1 MKHEYDFT
9 SAKRGVFRHAST
21 RSKLP
26 TVHTQ
31 DAWEGPDGALGH
43 FVEAQSRKNLEAYRA
58 QPLNVVEHANLEYDT
73 ARGGYAHRQLYEL
86 AQNSADALTHPGTG
100 QSILIRLTHQFLYCA
115 DDGKPID
122 EKGVTGLMFAHMSN
136 KRDTHEIGRFG
147 MGFKSVLGV
156 TDTPE
161 FYSRSGAMRF
171 DRASAA
177 EQIQQFLTVE
187 RYPALRLP
195 VPIDSNAEAAHD
207 TDLRELMSWATNVV
221 RLPLRADGFDDL
233 DTQIREFPPAF
244 LLFVRHVR
252 YLTLEA
258 PDDSRE
264 FTLQREGDDFKLDA
278 GKGSSRWRYCET
290 ICTLSA
296 DARADSR
303 TLDDTGDVRIAWAA
317 PLDGLSEPGHFWA
330 FFPTQTA
337 SLLAGILNAPW
348 KTNEDRQNL
357 LAGPYN
363 DELIDAAA
371 KMVARELPALA
382 TPDDPAR
389 HLDALP
395 RRLEAGDGVH
405 SDRFRES
412 LISALDGREVVPD
425 QDGHLRLINEVRYAP
440 QELTQR
446 GVLQGP
452 LDQWEEYEH
461 RPRRWLHHSAL
472 TRNRLAR
479 INQLFGEKSRLSD
492 DLRWRTGAPRA
503 SIAEWLLALKDEW
516 PSACAVDASKAA
528 VRVATLCPSI
538 VRTNPQ
544 SLGDIVLTQSGRW
557 RPPDPDALFL
567 PPAFAVS
574 EDDNSKGDHL
584 VHVELA
590 SDESAARD
598 LRALGIRE
606 ISAEQT
612 FSLVVDRLPGRLED
626 NANDQWWREF
636 WARSRTVDVAVAASK
651 LKGREHRVRLYTVA
665 GKWQPADSVLLP
677 GDIAPADGSRDANVA
692 VDRDYHTDDIELLHE
707 IGVSDRPIEKDLSME
722 PWFDQYRK
730 DCRRYYKS
738 HKLPHNPHDE
748 MVVFKST
755 SRTQASSNSPTLGL
769 GPLEVLGHLSDEG
782 ASAYTDALLLAED
795 SYRDWTIGHKRPRR
809 IYPDIPCRSPVLM
822 MLEHYGRIKCAS
834 GFADFGDAIG
844 HEPRNPHARRALLAH
859 RMADRI
865 RRAFALADPQFETA
879 DEEDPI
885 PLLDVWPGGPSS
897 WSAYSLVRCQRIW
910 GDDGSEPRCVRVDS
924 NVLLVGTG
932 TDARDIRLVADE
944 IGPELDEEGLAAIL
958 RFVPQE
964 EIERRRKHVRE
975 QPTDAAK
982 LLCAVGEDA
991 LRRRLPPQL
1000 LDALEA
1006 KGTTL
1011 AGVKVA
1017 EAAIATFHTLALFE
1031 YRWSLDK
1038 LDPPNRW
1045 AGSPR
1050 AVEFVQSLG
1059 FAPEWASVRG
1069 VRRLPFVEV
1078 EGPFSLPAL
1087 HAYQQHIVD
1096 RVTALLGNGHNG
1108 ALRRGM
1114 ISLPTGAGKTR
1125 VAVQAIV
1132 QAICDSIYTGGVLWV
1147 ADRDELCEQAVEAWR
1162 QVWSGMGV
1170 AATSLRISRM
1180 WGQQPA
1186 PMATNELHVVVATI
1200 QTLHARLSKG
1210 NDPAY
1215 QFIGDFGLVVF
1226 DEAHR
1231 SIAPSSTSVMGELGI
1246 TRWRRHGG
1254 PFLLGLTATPYRGHD
1269 ESETARLVSR
1279 YGSNRLDNGAF
1290 QSDDPVAVVREL
1302 QDMRV
1307 LAQADHETI
1316 DGGDF
1321 SLSKDEL
1328 AELAAMPRPAWLPR
1342 SVEVRIASNTS
1353 RTLGIVEAYEHHVAR
1368 KNPDWPTL
1376 IFATSVEHA
1385 QTVAAL
1391 LNTKGIKARSVSGN
1405 TDHTVRRRVVDDFR
1419 AGKINVLVNYGVFR
1433 EGFDAPKTRAIVV
1446 ARPVY
1451 SPNLYFQMIGR
1462 GLRGPMNGGSE
1473 RCLIINVQDN
1483 IDNFSS
1489 KLAFAELD
1497 WLWA

>member
-9 SAKRGVFRHAST
+9 SAKRGVFRHANT
-21 RSKLP
+21 RLKLP

-31 DAWEGPDGALGH
+31 DVWEGPDGALGR
-43 FVEAQSRKNLEAYRA
+43 FVEAKSRKTLNAYRE
-58 QPLNVVEHANLEYDT
+58 QPEFVTEHANLEYDT
-73 ARGGYAHRQLYEL
+73 AHGGYAHRQLYEL
-86 AQNSADALTHPGTG
+86 VQNSADALTHPGTG
-100 QSILIRLTHQFLYCA
+100 QSILIRLTHRFLYCA

-122 EKGVTGLMFAHMSN
+122 EEGVKGLMFAHMSS
-136 KRDTHEIGRFG
+136 KRGTHEIGRFG

-177 EQIQQFLTVE
+177 EQIQQVLSVE

-207 TDLRELMSWATNVV
+207 TDLGELMSWATNVV
-221 RLPLRADGFDDL
+221 RLPLGADGFDDL
-233 DTQIREFPPAF
+233 ETQIREFPAEF
-244 LLFVRHVR
+244 LLFVPHVR

-264 FTLQREGDDFKLDA
+264 FTLQREGEEIKLHT
-278 GKGSSRWRYCET
+278 GEGSSRWRCCQT
-290 ICTLSA
+290 VHALS
-296 DARADSR
+296 DNAREDSR
-303 TLDDTGDVRIAWAA
+303 TLEDTGDVQIAWAA
-317 PLDGLSEPGHFWA
+317 PLDGLSEPGRFWA

-357 LAGPYN
+357 LSGPYN

-371 KMVARELPALA
+371 EMVARALPALA

-395 RRLEAGDGVH
+395 RRPEAGDGVH
-405 SDRFRES
+405 SDRLRES
-412 LISALDGREVVPD
+412 LISVLDGRAVVPD
-425 QDGHLRLINEVRYAP
+425 QDGYLRLINEVHYAP
-440 QELTQR
+440 QELTPQR
-446 GVLQGP
+446 GVLQEP
-452 LDQWEEYEH
+452 LDQWGKYEH
-461 RPRRWLHHSAL
+461 RPRHWLHHTAL

-479 INQLFGEKSRLSD
+479 INQLFGDERWLSRVDWS
-492 DLRWRTGAPRA
+492 WRTGAPRA
-503 SIAEWLLALKDEW
+503 SIAEWLLALKEEW

-528 VRVATLCPSI
+528 VRVAALCASI
-538 VRTNPQ
+538 VRTTPR
-544 SLGDIVLTQSGRW
+544 SLGGIVLTQSGRW

-567 PPAFAVS
+567 PAFAAS
-574 EDDNSKGDHL
+574 EDDNGRGDHL

-590 SDESAARD
+590 SDEWAARD

-606 ISAEQT
+606 ISAERT
-612 FSLVVDRLPGRLED
+612 FALVVDGLPGRLED
-626 NANDQWWREF
+626 NASDQWWREF
-636 WARSRTVDVAVAASK
+636 WARSRMVDVDVAASK
-651 LKGREHRVRLYTVA
+651 LTGKEHRVRLYTVA
-665 GKWQPADSVLLP
+665 GKWQPTDSVLLP
-677 GDIAPADGSRDANVA
+677 GDIVPTDGRRDANVA
-692 VDRDYHTDDIELLHE
+692 VNVEYHAADVDLLDK
-707 IGVSDRPIEKDLSME
+707 IGVSNRPIEKDLSTE
-722 PWFDQYRK
+722 PWFDQFLR
-730 DCRRYYKS
+730 DCRSDYRS
-738 HKLPHNPHDE
+738 HELPQNPQEHLL
-748 MVVFKST
+748 VFKSST
-755 SRTQASSNSPTLGL
+755 RGG
-769 GPLEVLGHLSDEG
+769 GPLQVLTCLSDVG
-782 ASAYTDALLLAED
+782 ASTFVDALLFAD
-795 SYRDWTIGHKRPRR
+795 SSYRYWTMGHETRPEV
-809 IYPDIPCRSPVLM
+809 YPDIQYRSPVLM
-822 MLEHYGRIKCAS
+822 MLEQYGRIKCAS

-859 RMADRI
+859 PMSDRI
-865 RRAFALADPQFETA
+865 RQVFAVADPRFETA

-885 PLLDVWPGGPSS
+885 PLLDVWPGAPSS
-897 WSAYSLVRCQRIW
+897 WSAYHLVRCQRIW
-910 GDDGSEPRCVRVDS
+910 GDDGSEPCCVRVDS

-944 IGPELDEEGLAAIL
+944 LGTELDEEGLEAIL
-958 RFVPQE
+958 RFVPQD
-964 EIERRRKHVRE
+964 EIERRRTHVRE

-991 LRRRLPPQL
+991 LRRRLPLSL

-1017 EAAIATFHTLALFE
+1017 EAALATFHTRALFE
-1031 YRWSLDK
+1031 YRWSLDE
-1038 LDPPNRW
+1038 LAPPNRW

-1059 FAPEWASVRG
+1059 FAPEWAGVRG
-1069 VRRLPFVEV
+1069 VRRPPFVEV
-1078 EGPFSLPAL
+1078 EGPYSLPAL

-1096 RVTALLGNGHNG
+1096 RVTALLGNGHDG

-1186 PMATNELHVVVATI
+1186 PMAANELHVVVATI

-1215 QFIGDFGLVVF
+1215 RFIGDFGLVVF

-1246 TRWRRHGG
+1246 TRWRRHGE

-1342 SVEVRIASNTS
+1342 SVEVRIANNTS
-1353 RTLGIVEAYEHHVAR
+1353 RTLGIVEAYELHVAR

-1391 LNTKGIKARSVSGN
+1391 LNTKGVKARSVSGD
-1405 TDHTVRRRVVDDFR
+1405 TDRAVRRGVVDDFR

-1462 GLRGPMNGGSE
+1462 GLRGPKNGGSE

-1483 IDNFSS
+1483 IDNFNRE
-1489 KLAFAELD
+1489 LAFAELD